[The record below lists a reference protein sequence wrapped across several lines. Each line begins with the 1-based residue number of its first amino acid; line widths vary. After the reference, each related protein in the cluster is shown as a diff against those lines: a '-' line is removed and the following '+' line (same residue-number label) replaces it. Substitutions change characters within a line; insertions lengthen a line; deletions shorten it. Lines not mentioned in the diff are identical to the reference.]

1 MQTKLLIPRFNDI
14 NVVSAA
20 TAALAP
26 ETGDTLS
33 WNSDLNNVNNSGLL
47 FVAQL
52 ALGNVAAA
60 CEILGSIDG
69 VNYSPL
75 ITGISFTNGG
85 NGQQQ
90 TLAYSVT
97 FPPYIKLKL
106 TARAHNSDPARS
118 GVAVWITY

>member
-14 NVVSAA
+14 NVTNAA
-20 TAALAP
+20 TAAIAP
-26 ETGDTLS
+26 QTGETLS

-52 ALGNVAAA
+52 AQGNSAAS

-69 VNYSPL
+69 ENYSPL
-75 ITGISFTNGG
+75 ITGITFTNGG
-85 NGQQQ
+85 TGVQQ

-97 FPPYIKLKL
+97 FPPYIKLRL
-106 TARAHNSDPARS
+106 TARAHTSDPNRS